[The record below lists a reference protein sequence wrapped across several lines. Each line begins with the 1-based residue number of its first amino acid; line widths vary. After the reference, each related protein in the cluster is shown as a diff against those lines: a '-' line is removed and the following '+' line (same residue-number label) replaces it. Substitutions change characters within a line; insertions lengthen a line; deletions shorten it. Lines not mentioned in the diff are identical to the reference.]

1 MEPGDEASR
10 SVASFIPFGNRGL
23 FDEFVQNLDVAAF
36 ETPLMRV
43 GKLVRWEV
51 FAPLIQGAITREAKG
66 PGGRPRFHPMLMF
79 KVLVLQRLHGLADD
93 ATSFQI
99 TDRNSFRA
107 FLGLTP
113 GDAVPDGQT
122 ISDFREV
129 LIETKTFESLFD
141 TFLAHLQKE
150 HGLALAKEGVMIDA
164 SFAEVPRQRNNR
176 EDNAL
181 IKAGEVPPALQ
192 DNAKV
197 RAHKDLDA
205 RWTKKNNETHFGYK
219 DHVKVDVKDKLILK
233 AVITAASVHDSQAFD
248 VLIHEGDR
256 VVYADSAYSGAPI
269 EAALAAKNVEPQI
282 NEKGTRGQPLNE
294 EQKASNRE
302 KSRTRSRVEHVFAQ
316 MSGSM
321 KALYQRCIGLKR
333 NAACLVLT
341 NLVYNM
347 LRFEQIKRLKLN
359 AAA

>member
-1 MEPGDEASR
+1 
-10 SVASFIPFGNRGL
+10 
-23 FDEFVQNLDVAAF
+23 
-36 ETPLMRV
+36 MRV
-43 GKLVRWEV
+43 GKLVRWEL
-51 FAPLIQGAITREAKG
+51 FAPLIESAITREAKG

-122 ISDFREV
+122 ISDFRGA
-129 LIETKTFESLFD
+129 LIATKTFESLFD

-150 HGLALAKEGVMIDA
+150 HGLALAKEGVMVDA
-164 SFAEVPRQRNNR
+164 SFAEVPRARNTR

-181 IKAGEVPPALQ
+181 IKAGEVPPSLQ

-197 RAHKDLDA
+197 KAHKDLDA
-205 RWTKKNNETHFGYK
+205 RWTKKNHETHYGYK

-233 AVITAASVHDSQAFD
+233 AVITPASVHDSQALD
-248 VLIHEGDR
+248 ELIDEGDR

-282 NEKGTRGQPLNE
+282 NAKSTRGHPLNE
-294 EQKASNRE
+294 EQKACNRE

-333 NAACLVLT
+333 NAACLLLT